1 MKTIF
6 SARSTIKRWW
16 DVLVVILTVAAA
28 IEIPLHVV
36 LGYELNGSLF
46 LLDVAIS
53 ICFVIDLLVNFRTA
67 FFQAGK
73 VVSDPKLIAK
83 RYLRGWFTVDFL
95 SALPLEAMLSFA
107 GPAGVW
113 IRAIR
118 LIRLLRIL
126 KLPAF
131 FRELQ
136 FQLPGDATGF
146 KLGTFLFWFLLTA
159 HWVAC
164 GWLQLDGIP
173 ADKFFGYERY
183 LRAIY
188 WCITTLA
195 TVGYGDITPQ
205 TPSQILYC
213 VNVMILGIAVYGFI
227 IGNVTSLLANL
238 NAARNNY
245 LSRIDRINAFVRH
258 HGIPEE
264 IQERIKSYEQYLWES
279 RLGYDETEIIR
290 HLPQSLKCDVS
301 LHMHR
306 KIIEKVPLFKGAN
319 EKILRELV
327 LELRPYVIA
336 PGDYIFH
343 KGDEGAEMYFIS
355 RGAVQVVSG
364 DGEVIFATL
373 AEGSFFGEVALLLKQ
388 PRNASVRAA
397 DYTDLYVLPRT
408 SFERVTSRY
417 PDFHEKIVEQ
427 AKARTGEQK

>member
-6 SARSTIKRWW
+6 SPRSTFKHWW
-16 DVLVVILTVAAA
+16 DALIVLLTIAAA
-28 IEIPLHVV
+28 IEIPLNVV
-36 LGYELNGSLF
+36 FGYEQKGLVF
-46 LLDVAIS
+46 WLDLAIS
-53 ICFVIDLLVNFRTA
+53 AAFIIDIAINFRTA
-67 FFQAGK
+67 YVNAGK
-73 VVSDPKLIAK
+73 EITDPKKITS
-83 RYLRGWFTVDFL
+83 RYLRGWFTIDL
-95 SALPLEAMLSFA
+95 LAALPLDALLSVI
-107 GPAGVW
+107 GPTGAW

-131 FRELQ
+131 FRDLQ
-136 FQLPGDATGF
+136 FRLPGEATGY
-146 KLGTFLFWFLLTA
+146 KLSTFLFWFLLTA

-164 GWLQLDGIP
+164 GWLLLDGIP
-173 ADKFFGYERY
+173 ADKFEGTERY

-205 TPSQILYC
+205 TPAQIFYC

-227 IGNVTSLLANL
+227 IGNVTTLLANL
-238 NAARNNY
+238 NAARNHY
-245 LSRIDRINAFVRH
+245 LGRIDRINAFVRH
-258 HGIPEE
+258 HGVPED
-264 IQERIKSYEQYLWES
+264 IQDRIKSYEQYLWES

-290 HLPQSLKCDVS
+290 HLPQSLKCDVA

-306 KIIEKVPLFKGAN
+306 KIIEKVPLFKDAS
-319 EKILRELV
+319 EQILRELV
-327 LELRPYVIA
+327 LELKPFVVA
-336 PGDYIFH
+336 PGDTIFH

-355 RGAVQVVSG
+355 RGAVQVVSA
-364 DGEVIFATL
+364 DGETVFATL

-388 PRNASVRAA
+388 PRNASVRAS

-427 AKARTGEQK
+427 AKARTGEKK